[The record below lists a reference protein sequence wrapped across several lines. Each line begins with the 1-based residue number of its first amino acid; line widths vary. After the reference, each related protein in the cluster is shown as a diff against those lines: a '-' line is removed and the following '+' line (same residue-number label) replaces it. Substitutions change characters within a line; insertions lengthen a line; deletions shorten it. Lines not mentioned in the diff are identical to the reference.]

1 MEKSEGNGSKAVLA
15 YLGPIIVI
23 ISFFL
28 PWIGSS
34 SEAIGFKL
42 VETSILMFKPSQY
55 GSSLSLILFGIFIL
69 LFVLTPL
76 VCHIIMAIQ
85 FYNKKYINKNLAT
98 APLIIWII
106 LIIIAFILSAVEYD
120 FDPIRIGP
128 NFGIGMILTFI
139 GMIFTIIVVL
149 SNMVP
154 NNAEDVISN
163 SNTIKFCPKCGASLK
178 GDETFCSE
186 CGTHLE

>member
-1 MEKSEGNGSKAVLA
+1 MEKSEGNGSQAALA

-34 SEAIGFKL
+34 SETLGFKFIQYSFRMFEMAEYKSEFIL
-42 VETSILMFKPSQY
+42 V
-55 GSSLSLILFGIFIL
+55 GIYIL
-69 LFVLTPL
+69 LFFLSPI
-76 VCHIIMAIQ
+76 VCHIIMAIK
-85 FYNKKYINKNLAT
+85 FYNKKYISKNLAT
-98 APLIIWII
+98 TPLIIWII
-106 LIIIAFILSAVEYD
+106 LIIIDFILSAVEYD

-154 NNAEDVISN
+154 NNAEAVISN
-163 SNTIKFCPKCGASLK
+163 SNNIKFCPKCGASLK

-186 CGTHLE
+186 CGAHLKE